1 MTDRDDPAAAAWF
14 AGDGETGLADAVRDG
29 RAPAP
34 ADWPALA
41 VETGFADDEAD
52 YEAALRDA
60 TLTAARETV
69 RERERADDR
78 QLIHAVRAADDA
90 RRTANE
96 LVERVAEWGGSLFGL
111 DDTAGDGGD
120 GGDDGADDTDAGA
133 DADTDAG
140 TGDAGDGG
148 DDGTDDTH
156 ADASDGGVAYAR
168 RLADREPDGPAE
180 ARAVSLAERAVG
192 LHEEAERL
200 EAYVADHA
208 PAVAPNLAA
217 LAGPTLAA
225 RLLSLAGGLESLA
238 KEPSGT
244 VQVLGAEDALFAH
257 LRGEAPSPKHG
268 VIYTH
273 DYVRNTHPA
282 ERGSAARALAG
293 KLTIAARIDHY
304 SGDRRPELAA
314 ELDERIRTIRARRGG
329 DGE

>member
-14 AGDGETGLADAVRDG
+14 AADGETERAAAVREG
-29 RAPAP
+29 TAAAP

-41 VETGFADDEAD
+41 VETGVADDEAD
-52 YEAALRDA
+52 YETALRAA
-60 TLTAARETV
+60 TLSAARDTV

-96 LVERVAEWGGSLFGL
+96 LAERVAEWGGSLFEL
-111 DDTAGDGGD
+111 DDT
-120 GGDDGADDTDAGA
+120 DDTRAEDA
-133 DADTDAG
+133 DA
-140 TGDAGDGG
+140 
-148 DDGTDDTH
+148 
-156 ADASDGGVAYAR
+156 GVAYAR
-168 RLADREPDGPAE
+168 ELAAREPDGPAE
-180 ARAVSLAERAVG
+180 TRAVSLAQRVVD

-200 EAYVADHA
+200 EASVADNA

-225 RLLSLAGGLESLA
+225 RLLSLSGGLESLA
-238 KEPSGT
+238 KKPSGT
-244 VQVLGAEDALFAH
+244 LQVLGAEDALFAH
-257 LRGEAPSPKHG
+257 LRGDAPSPKHG

-304 SGDRRPELAA
+304 SGDRRPELEA
-314 ELDERIRTIRARRGG
+314 ELDERIETIRARRGG
-329 DGE
+329 DGD